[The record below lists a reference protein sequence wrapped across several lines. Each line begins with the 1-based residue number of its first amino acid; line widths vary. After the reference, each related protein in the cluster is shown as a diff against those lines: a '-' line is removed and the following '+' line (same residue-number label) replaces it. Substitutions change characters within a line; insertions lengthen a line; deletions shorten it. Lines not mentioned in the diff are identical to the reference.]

1 MESSK
6 AKIIESLVRSLQG
19 KPAFYKRP
27 ILEKI
32 QPEKLNFPVDFTS
45 SKGSFKFFPYN
56 SETIRDYGWGCAW
69 RAIQSIINTQFS
81 LENLDI
87 TLNFEDL
94 FNYFGQKETL
104 LALFQ
109 SAFPNDVGSIKWEA
123 LLKTDFAPHDLE
135 SGWAEP
141 FIGQLCLNY
150 FKIPCELFLLNGLPE
165 YHNTPKEIFDTTL
178 VFSDFV
184 EKLLSKMK
192 LPVMIDDGT
201 FAMTILDVIKV
212 EDTYKFTMGDPHI
225 KEKVPKDS
233 CLYFVIIDNEG
244 NQIKNSVGEE
254 QAPFMYFKDS
264 YDGVH
269 FREKKWMVLF
279 PI

>member
-1 MESSK
+1 M
-6 AKIIESLVRSLQG
+6 
-19 KPAFYKRP
+19 
-27 ILEKI
+27 
-32 QPEKLNFPVDFTS
+32 
-45 SKGSFKFFPYN
+45 
-56 SETIRDYGWGCAW
+56 DY
-69 RAIQSIINTQFS
+69 R
-81 LENLDI
+81 
-87 TLNFEDL
+87 
-94 FNYFGQKETL
+94 
-104 LALFQ
+104 
-109 SAFPNDVGSIKWEA
+109 
-123 LLKTDFAPHDLE
+123 
-135 SGWAEP
+135 
-141 FIGQLCLNY
+141 
-150 FKIPCELFLLNGLPE
+150 
-165 YHNTPKEIFDTTL
+165 NTPKEIFDTTL